1 MLPREFKLEFKR
13 LVQILESST
22 LQTMTAHLSDDV
34 LQVARQLSQEYSVV
48 NISSDLRIIQCHFS
62 PAKFTRNQKKKF
74 VFQGS
79 CVDSLTYL
87 KSSL

>member
-1 MLPREFKLEFKR
+1 MLPREFKLEFKQ

-34 LQVARQLSQEYSVV
+34 LQVARQLSQEYSVA
-48 NISSDLRIIQCHFS
+48 NINSDLRIIQCHFS
-62 PAKFTRNQKKKF
+62 QSLYVIKRKRFF
-74 VFQGS
+74 FQGS
-79 CVDSLTYL
+79 CVDTLTYL

>member
-48 NISSDLRIIQCHFS
+48 NINSDLRIIQCNFS
-62 PAKFTRNQKKKF
+62 Q
-74 VFQGS
+74 
-79 CVDSLTYL
+79 SLHVIKR
-87 KSSL
+87 KSSFFKVLV